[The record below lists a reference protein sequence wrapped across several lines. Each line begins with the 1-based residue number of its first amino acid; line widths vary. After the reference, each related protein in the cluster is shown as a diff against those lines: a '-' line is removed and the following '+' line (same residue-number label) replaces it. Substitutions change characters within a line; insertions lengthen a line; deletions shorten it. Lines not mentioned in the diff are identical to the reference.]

1 MTFPSMRMAPDQAV
15 ADTTQLQPAASA
27 DTTQLQPAADTI
39 EEQQP
44 AVMKRPAQARKPR
57 PKKAAIT
64 KTSAVDDDALV
75 PNPSAQSMTSACSPD
90 SLAGCQHITPSA
102 LMELW
107 AQGPL
112 SPWLLVAAC
121 SAITT
126 WAIGELEYAK
136 THMLQLQQELRWVH
150 LHRNADARD
159 CMCAWD
165 TAMQTASIA
174 SRIEVMIEQ
183 IPPPPARQE
192 RGARDRSPAT
202 TATPAHPTWPIQQ
215 AASDDSDAINAQIV
229 ERIDVDA
236 PVKDDDLMSQETLPM
251 LGKLEPPDTDQ
262 LADLPVHQ
270 RTIADVVAALSLD
283 FSSDSEEKDTANQI

>member
-1 MTFPSMRMAPDQAV
+1 
-15 ADTTQLQPAASA
+15 
-27 DTTQLQPAADTI
+27 
-39 EEQQP
+39 
-44 AVMKRPAQARKPR
+44 
-57 PKKAAIT
+57 
-64 KTSAVDDDALV
+64 
-75 PNPSAQSMTSACSPD
+75 
-90 SLAGCQHITPSA
+90 
-102 LMELW
+102 MELW

-112 SPWLLVAAC
+112 SPLLLVAAC

-136 THMLQLQQELRWVH
+136 THMLQLQQELRLVH
-150 LHRNADARD
+150 HNAIVTD
-159 CMCAWD
+159 CMRAWD

-174 SRIEVMIEQ
+174 SRIEVAIEQ

-215 AASDDSDAINAQIV
+215 AASDDSDAINA
-229 ERIDVDA
+229 RIAEGIDMDA

-251 LGKLEPPDTDQ
+251 PGKLEPPDTGQ
-262 LADLPVHQ
+262 LADLPVEQ
-270 RTIADVVAALSLD
+270 RTIADVVAALTLD